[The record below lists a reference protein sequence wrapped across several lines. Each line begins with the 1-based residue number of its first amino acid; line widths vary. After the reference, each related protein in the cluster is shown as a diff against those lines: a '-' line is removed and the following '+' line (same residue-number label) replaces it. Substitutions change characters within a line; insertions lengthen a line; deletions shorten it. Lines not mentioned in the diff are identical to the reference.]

1 MSYAINRSCASHL
14 ESSLP
19 ILSFSS
25 CTLCSR
31 AKSVL
36 FRKLIWCPQSQVE
49 LPGETYVFH
58 WTSGRAGAE
67 GGLCLPCLIRE
78 FEGLFVPLCVHMCA
92 HKGSG
97 EGVSR
102 LGVGV
107 SPAHPRGLP
116 ALFIGRGGFA
126 PSCNTFNHFCV
137 LSSYSLLFGKN

>member
-1 MSYAINRSCASHL
+1 MEWRLLVPHANWVWNGDFRFPTLIVDGSHSTTEVFSFHVCLMSDVINRSCASHL

-25 CTLCSR
+25 CTLYSR

-36 FRKLIWCPQSQVE
+36 FRKLIWYPQSQVE

-67 GGLCLPCLIRE
+67 RGICLLCLIRE
-78 FEGLFVPLCVHMCA
+78 LVGLFVPLCVHVCA

-102 LGVGV
+102 LGG
-107 SPAHPRGLP
+107 
-116 ALFIGRGGFA
+116 
-126 PSCNTFNHFCV
+126 
-137 LSSYSLLFGKN
+137 